1 MRQLFPV
8 LVLTTALLLSA
19 KPTLSATPDVRVGD
33 GGVSAFYNW
42 SRPIQRPG
50 KLLRQEPLPPKLV
63 LSEAGQGLRI
73 LYSSTDGIGGAERV
87 VVSGAYFT
95 PKGKPPKGGW
105 PLVAWAHGTVGLA
118 DACAPSWAG
127 RSERDIRYLN
137 RWLSEGFA
145 VVASDF
151 QGIGTPGPHGYMM
164 TRPVAYSV
172 LDSVRAVVTTQH
184 GLSRKVILVGQ
195 SQGASAAFAAAG
207 FSPTYAP
214 ELDIRGVVSTGTPYV
229 SAKKVD
235 ATKTYIDGSRIDPT
249 IAYTYYL
256 ALTLQQ
262 MRPDIAASDFYTE
275 RAMPL
280 LESARSMCIRPLVQ
294 AVIDEG
300 LTPDNAVKAG
310 KQAEIFGPFLPHFVY
325 PTLKLPMPTFMGAG
339 AADMDVAPS
348 GQMQLAREA
357 CDAGTVVEA
366 HLYKGLDHSGT
377 VNASLE
383 DSLPFVRKV
392 LDGQPIAPRCAP
404 QSDAAGAP

>member
-1 MRQLFPV
+1 MRRLFSV
-8 LVLTTALLLSA
+8 LVLTTALLVSA
-19 KPTLSATPDVRVGD
+19 KPTLGATPDIRFGD
-33 GGVSAFYNW
+33 GGVSEFYSW
-42 SRPIQRPG
+42 SGKIQRPG
-50 KLLRQEPLPPKLV
+50 RLLRQEPLPPKLV
-63 LSEAGQGLRI
+63 LSEAGQGVRI
-73 LYSSTDGIGGAERV
+73 LYSSTDGFGGAERV
-87 VVSGAYFT
+87 VVAGAYFT

-118 DACAPSWAG
+118 DPCAPSWAG
-127 RSERDIRYLN
+127 RSERDTRYLN

-145 VVASDF
+145 VVASDY

-172 LDSVRAVVTTQH
+172 LDSVRAVVTTQR

-207 FSPTYAP
+207 LSETYAP

-229 SAKKVD
+229 SAKKID
-235 ATKTYIDGSRIDPT
+235 ATKTYSDGSRIDPT

-256 ALTLQQ
+256 TLTLQQ
-262 MRPDIAASDFYTE
+262 MQPDIAASDVYTE

-300 LTPDNAVKAG
+300 LTSDNAFKAG
-310 KQAEIFGPFLPHFVY
+310 KQAEIFTAFLPHFVY
-325 PTLKLPMPTFMGAG
+325 PTLKLPMPIFMGAG
-339 AADMDVAPS
+339 AADKDVAPS

-366 HLYKGLDHSGT
+366 HLYEGLDHPGT
-377 VNASLE
+377 VNASLK

-392 LDGQPIAPRCAP
+392 LDGRPIAPRCAP
-404 QSDAAGAP
+404 HSEAAGAL